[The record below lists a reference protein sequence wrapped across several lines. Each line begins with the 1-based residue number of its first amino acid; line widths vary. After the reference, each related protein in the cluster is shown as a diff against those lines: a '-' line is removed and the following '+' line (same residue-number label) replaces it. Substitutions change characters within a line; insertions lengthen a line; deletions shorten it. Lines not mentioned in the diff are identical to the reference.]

1 MKRSLLTV
9 LLACAAVA
17 VFAAEIPGITSK
29 SFEQMDKNGVKV
41 ILFTA
46 GYCAPCKQLKKDIL
60 DPLSDKYAGNARVK
74 FYTLDVEHEEAKSDG
89 TYLQDNWG
97 VNALP
102 TLVITRNG
110 AKVYARRGYSSAQR
124 DAYQKELEEK
134 IASSL

>member
-1 MKRSLLTV
+1 M
-9 LLACAAVA
+9 LLACAVAVA
-17 VFAAEIPGITSK
+17 AFAAEMPGITSK
-29 SFEQMDKNGVKV
+29 SFERMDKSGVKV

-60 DPLSDKYAGNARVK
+60 EPLSDQFANNARVK

-102 TLVITRNG
+102 TLVITRDG
-110 AKVYARRGYSSAQR
+110 AKVYARRGYSSAQQA
-124 DAYQKELEEK
+124 AYQKELKEK
-134 IASSL
+134 IASLL